1 MVNHSLVT
9 LTSSELR
16 ADALFL
22 QKTLH
27 LDIEDE
33 NVSSVTLVG
42 ENAIVIL
49 LCEELTEPCCS
60 RQYSSVL
67 FTDTMVIHDVVSR
80 CAKDE
85 GVRIFSEEATLS
97 GEILHLCRLHLPSS
111 AQLILVPSK
120 LLESKSGRNV
130 LSNRLQRQKCQ
141 EKVRESIMI
150 STTVELDDECI
161 GELFDLQLEEDCG
174 NEIGDEYHWKGAIA
188 ESQTSFDDVIIN
200 DKRVFSSTKSPSIVA
215 VDEVVPAWIDFHDS
229 SDFKRMFI
237 ISHGGSS
244 TLASFQE
251 CLALVQQT
259 EIPASIK
266 NSLSPRLSNNERLRR
281 FLGYALSSSNTAKST
296 ITSSFLNVKRR
307 GIHSILEKSEKNK
320 FHVLRALHE
329 SHWIEEWAEVSSS
342 TIFMRNALK
351 SEVTCTILISQIL
364 EVNDVTFPSDDTL
377 FALQIETSSRT
388 IMILFKNENECDK
401 FRDAVS
407 KERTVLFSNL
417 RNAEI
422 ESWPKGCQC
431 TKWNCEQ
438 RILLNCGKHILPVP
452 TSTEQDPLKTIATC
466 LQLIV
471 EIRDGKQRD
480 PPEIQSFFTSI
491 ATLKT
496 ADVSILTEKS
506 RLAFYLNL
514 YHTMVIHA
522 FLALGY
528 PSTCFKFYSFFNKVS
543 YEVSSDIF
551 SLTELEHCIIRARM
565 ASPSAFWSR
574 FILPSSTYNI
584 ALTNTNADFRINFA
598 LNCGSISNPKHIF
611 VYSPEDL
618 DDQLNAASRVFL
630 QKASVNSR
638 GFVELP
644 KVCQWF
650 RSDFSSSKIAS
661 DEKLVLTLEQ
671 YLSEEATESLSL
683 LRKRGFNFD
692 RIEVKF
698 LQYSFEVTSPR
709 LWLSTTSEQFT
720 IL

>member
-1 MVNHSLVT
+1 MT
-9 LTSSELR
+9 LTSSELQ

-22 QKTLH
+22 QKTLL

-33 NVSSVTLVG
+33 TASSVTLAGGNV
-42 ENAIVIL
+42 IVIL
-49 LCEELTEPCCS
+49 LGEESTEPCCS
-60 RQYSSVL
+60 HQYSSVL
-67 FTDTMVIHDVVSR
+67 VTDTMVIHDVVSR
-80 CAKDE
+80 CVKDE
-85 GVRIFSEEATLS
+85 GVRIFSEEVTLS
-97 GEILHLCRLHLPSS
+97 GEILRLCQLHLPSS

-130 LSNRLQRQKCQ
+130 LSNRLQSKTCQ
-141 EKVRESIMI
+141 EKVRESVMI
-150 STTVELDDECI
+150 STTMELDDEGI
-161 GELFDLQLEEDCG
+161 GELFDLQLEEDVG

-200 DKRVFSSTKSPSIVA
+200 DKRVFSSTKSPPIVA

-237 ISHGGSS
+237 ISHGGST
-244 TLASFQE
+244 TLANFQE
-251 CLALVQQT
+251 CLALVRQT

-281 FLGYALSSSNTAKST
+281 LLGYALSSSNTST
-296 ITSSFLNVKRR
+296 SITSSFLNVKRR
-307 GIHSILEKSEKNK
+307 GVRSILGKSEKNK
-320 FHVLRALHE
+320 FHVLRALYE
-329 SHWIEEWAEVSSS
+329 SHWIEEWAEVLTS
-342 TIFMRNALK
+342 TILMRNALK
-351 SEVTCTILISQIL
+351 SEVTCKILFSQIL
-364 EVNDVTFPSDDTL
+364 KVNDVTFPSDDTL

-388 IMILFKNENECDK
+388 VMILFGNENECDD

-407 KERTVLFSNL
+407 MERTVLFSNV

-438 RILLNCGKHILPVP
+438 RILLNCGKHILSVP
-452 TSTEQDPLKTIATC
+452 TEQGPLKTIATC

-471 EIRDGKQRD
+471 KIRDGKEKD
-480 PPEIQSFFTSI
+480 PLEIQSFFTSI

-506 RLAFYLNL
+506 RVAFYLNL

-528 PSTCFKFYSFFNKVS
+528 PSTGFKFYSFFNKVS
-543 YEVSSDIF
+543 YEVCSDIF

-565 ASPSAFWSR
+565 ASPSAFLSR

-584 ALTNTNADFRINFA
+584 ALTNADFRINFA
-598 LNCGSISNPKHIF
+598 LNCGSLSNPKHIF
-611 VYSPEDL
+611 VYCPEDL
-618 DDQLNAASRVFL
+618 DDQLNAASRMFL

-650 RSDFSSSKIAS
+650 RSDFSSSGIAS
-661 DEKLVLTLEQ
+661 DEKLVLTLEP
-671 YLSEEATESLSL
+671 YLSGEATESLSL
-683 LRKRGFNFD
+683 LRKRGFNLN

-698 LQYSFEVTSPR
+698 LQYSFELTSPR
-709 LWLSTTSEQFT
+709 LWLS
-720 IL
+720 